1 MSSEKA
7 PSKRKYV
14 TTACDTC
21 RESKVK
27 VGNRF
32 PYLQEKIPS
41 KRSNDTDNHSATE
54 CVHLVITVNTKCDRV
69 IIQRELISG
78 SKTARR
84 YAFSIRMIWL
94 TLYELHQFINYHELT
109 PPSMFDANEA
119 ALIHALDTLGLRDI
133 KMTLKEMETR
143 NRPASHEFQSD
154 NHESFDANATSLVDS
169 LDMGHLD
176 STIDLLP
183 EPFMVLEHQDSYQVH
198 AEPSS
203 SLPGPSDKV
212 QTSMATAVEKDIQA
226 RSNTSI
232 PGDPSTA
239 HEPIPQSN
247 PPQPASIQG
256 TEDISILQTNP
267 HDSDDLEDI
276 VHRLSD
282 RMGSL
287 QIGSDGRF
295 RYYGPTSHFN
305 LLQMPTPDNMT
316 IHRTVRKDGRDYLH
330 RMGLDLEVPPG
341 MEEHLT
347 NLFFTW
353 HSPSIDVVDRNM
365 YEMAKQQWNNHM
377 EDTPYY
383 SDALTNAMCC
393 LGAAFEPR
401 YHPTFITYPKSLS
414 DFFAD
419 RAKILLEIELDS
431 PTVATVQAMVV
442 LSGHDIGCRR
452 DARGWLYSGMAMRLA
467 FDLGLHLDMSTYV
480 ANGSI
485 SEAEADLR
493 SMVFWG
499 AYTLDHHWGFLLG
512 RPIRMN
518 LEDVTMRKPGLV
530 SRGVEPQRWSPY
542 GLPHPTAFPA
552 GLSLSHSP
560 QLFSSSRV
568 RLSEIMTPLG
578 HVLYGSSKISRE
590 ALQQLN
596 AETTQRLLD
605 WKDNLPECLKV
616 NTAECDSPNLPH
628 VLMLH
633 LYYHQAIIHAHR
645 PWMSKNGIQ
654 PQPQQGAGYVHAR
667 KMCVESATE
676 ISRLLYIYD
685 KYYTFQRISVQA
697 VAITCSAALMLI
709 FTKALYRNS
718 SNDQSTLENLNVC
731 FRALEEFGSSWESAK
746 RAQSFL
752 LHMQGLWERSSRHY
766 RGGKRVVSQSQDA
779 AHSEHSDSPGSKR
792 SRTSFCSAAGM
803 GSMSMHPHVESVQMG
818 SESEQLDWLW
828 AVTMGSLPPTR

>member
-1 MSSEKA
+1 MRPCNYSTGTD
-7 PSKRKYV
+7 KRKISLKFV
-14 TTACDTC
+14 VDLL
-21 RESKVK
+21 VK
-27 VGNRF
+27 R
-32 PYLQEKIPS
+32 I
-41 KRSNDTDNHSATE
+41 D
-54 CVHLVITVNTKCDRV
+54 
-69 IIQRELISG
+69 
-78 SKTARR
+78 
-84 YAFSIRMIWL
+84 
-94 TLYELHQFINYHELT
+94 ELHQFINYHELT

-119 ALIHALDTLGLRDI
+119 ALIHALDTLGLRHI

-143 NRPASHEFQSD
+143 DRPVSHELRAQ
-154 NHESFDANATSLVDS
+154 HHKVFDSNEATVVEN
-169 LDMGHLD
+169 LDMDHLD
-176 STIDLLP
+176 STIDLLS
-183 EPFMVLEHQDSYQVH
+183 EPFMVLEHQDSYQLH
-198 AEPSS
+198 SDPSS
-203 SLPGPSDKV
+203 SFPGTSNEPFLRTADNPVDDSQASLTSTGESDL
-212 QTSMATAVEKDIQA
+212 QA
-226 RSNTSI
+226 LSNTSI
-232 PGDPSTA
+232 PCDSSTT
-239 HEPIPQSN
+239 HDNRQIPQSN
-247 PPQPASIQG
+247 PVQPASLKG
-256 TEDISILQTNP
+256 TEGSSILQTNP
-267 HDSDDLEDI
+267 QDSDDLEDI

-316 IHRTVRKDGRDYLH
+316 VHRTVRKDGWDYLH
-330 RMGLDLEVPPG
+330 RLGLDLEVPPG

-393 LGAAFEPR
+393 LGAAFEAR

-518 LEDVTMRKPGLV
+518 LEDVTVPKPGHV

-552 GLSLSHSP
+552 GLSLSHSAS
-560 QLFSSSRV
+560 LLSLSRV

-605 WKDNLPECLKV
+605 WKENLPECLKV
-616 NTAECDSPNLPH
+616 NVAECNSPPLPH
-628 VLMLH
+628 ILMLH

-667 KMCVESATE
+667 KMCVESATA

-779 AHSEHSDSPGSKR
+779 AHSDHSNSPGSKR
-792 SRTSFCSAAGM
+792 SRTSFSSAVGM
-803 GSMSMHPHVESVQMG
+803 GSMSSHGEDSVQMG